1 MLGSTFVL
9 PQAGGDIT
17 LKLINQD
24 GYSSEYFVKAVDG
37 LSQYRVRI
45 RHTRTSPTA
54 ARPAVYDR
62 HNLEVV
68 QTIYAAGATPEYERK
83 FYFVI
88 EHLPSDTSLAL
99 HDAVADK
106 IILSS
111 NALLTGLF
119 GWES

>member
-45 RHTRTSPTA
+45 RHTRTSPTT
-54 ARPAVYDR
+54 ARPATYDR

-68 QTIYAAGATPEYERK
+68 QTIFATASAPEYERK

-88 EHLPSDTSLAL
+88 EHLPSDVNLAL
-99 HDAVADK
+99 YDAVADK

-111 NALLTGLF
+111 NALLTGLL

>member
-1 MLGSTFVL
+1 
-9 PQAGGDIT
+9 
-17 LKLINQD
+17 
-24 GYSSEYFVKAVDG
+24 
-37 LSQYRVRI
+37 
-45 RHTRTSPTA
+45 
-54 ARPAVYDR
+54 
-62 HNLEVV
+62 V
-68 QTIYAAGATPEYERK
+68 QTIFAAGAVPEYERK

-119 GWES
+119 GWNA